1 MKKSLSLLFITIL
14 SVYSC
19 SKDDDPTPL
28 PENVTITILN
38 YDIDDSS
45 VLLRATEP
53 NNDLTGFWSL
63 ESTTNGNFVDSTDPI
78 TTFSANLFEGHRVR
92 WTLSNGV
99 DSVYEEVVINI
110 SENFTLIQLLNEG
123 VEIDVLL
130 NEYTIQE
137 LLDANVSIEGLLQA
151 GVPVQNLIV
160 AEVTITELISAGITI
175 QHLLEVGITIQQ
187 LIAANV
193 TVEELS
199 QAGVTV
205 ENLIDAEVTIT
216 ELISAGVTIQQLL
229 EAGITIQ
236 QLIAANVTVEEL
248 IQAGVTVQNLIDAE
262 VTITKLISAG
272 VTILQLL
279 EAGITIQQL
288 IAANVT
294 VEELI
299 QAGVTVQN
307 LIDVQVSLIQIVE
320 ANVSSLTLINLGV
333 SKEDLQAENIIAEI
347 PGTNFYILNYFREKY
362 DHLTA
367 TNFCNN
373 LVVGNF
379 VDWHLPTIDEL
390 RTIFTNRSQVLF
402 EFTDEDYWSS
412 TFSHN
417 GTDQNGTNPNYFT
430 KNMDDGF
437 ESTFYGFEKRII
449 PVIQQ

>member
-99 DSVYEEVVINI
+99 DSVYEEVDINI

-236 QLIAANVTVEEL
+236 QLIAT
-248 IQAGVTVQNLIDAE
+248 
-262 VTITKLISAG
+262 
-272 VTILQLL
+272 
-279 EAGITIQQL
+279 
-288 IAANVT
+288 NVT